1 MDYGYNVKYVF
12 LGTGL
17 SKELTVKRFGKNVYV
32 NTNSTWIDTS
42 PITIG
47 DRTLIGPNCSF
58 YSGNHPTD
66 PRVRNGTNG
75 PENGAPITIGADCW
89 LGGSVTVV
97 PGVTIGRGCTIGAG
111 SVVTKD
117 IPPFMVAAGNP
128 ARVLKPV
135 RQVPAEELPPG
146 YTPPADIPVSE

>member
-1 MDYGYNVKYVF
+1 MDYGYNVKI
-12 LGTGL
+12 
-17 SKELTVKRFGKNVYV
+17 GKNVYI
-32 NTNSTWIDTS
+32 NSNSTWIDTS

-47 DRTLIGPNCSF
+47 DRTLMGPNCSF
-58 YSGNHPTD
+58 FSGTHPTD

-75 PENGAPITIGADCW
+75 PEMGAPITIGEDCW
-89 LGGSVTVV
+89 LGGNVV
-97 PGVTIGRGCTIGAG
+97 VLPGVTIGRGCTIGAG

-128 ARVLKPV
+128 AKVLKPI

-146 YTPPADIPVSE
+146 YNPPAGIPVSEA

>member
-1 MDYGYNVKYVF
+1 M
-12 LGTGL
+12 
-17 SKELTVKRFGKNVYV
+17 YV
-32 NTNSTWIDTS
+32 NSSSTWIDTS

-47 DRTLIGPNCSF
+47 DRVMMGPNCSF
-58 YSGNHPTD
+58 YSGRHPTD

-75 PENGAPITIGADCW
+75 PEDGAPITIGDDCW
-89 LGGSVTVV
+89 LGGNVTVL

-117 IPPFMVAAGNP
+117 IPPFMIAAGNP

-135 RQVPAEELPPG
+135 RLVSAEELPPG
-146 YTPPADIPVSE
+146 YVPPADIPVSEAEL